1 MATMLVAEAILRREA
16 EREAA
21 RRVEIAAMFR
31 RVRPAA
37 YLARDRWD
45 KRDGYEYERLAAE
58 VR

>member
-1 MATMLVAEAILRREA
+1 MAAKMIAEEVLRREA

-21 RRVEIAAMFR
+21 RRLEIAAMFR

-45 KRDGYEYERLAAE
+45 KRDGFMYEWLAE
-58 VR
+58 VRR